1 MCRQIFFFESALD
14 TFFIL
19 CNWLWSEFRV
29 NIFIQWRLSMKSVEI
44 FSYKWCDV
52 INLICICYNQYSNWV
67 INHLIGVWLLLFFYK
82 KKDKKCWMYLMWPVT
97 SISSRIP
104 SFSSSTSNGC
114 TVYCDFNRHLECCK
128 YLEMIIEC
136 FYRFHLHLDCALFT
150 SYYIVVD
157 ICYQDNLLSSPKISN
172 DRW

>member
-1 MCRQIFFFESALD
+1 M
-14 TFFIL
+14 
-19 CNWLWSEFRV
+19 
-29 NIFIQWRLSMKSVEI
+29 
-44 FSYKWCDV
+44 WCDV

-128 YLEMIIEC
+128 YLEMIIDC
-136 FYRFHLHLDCALFT
+136 FLSFSSSFGLCTFYFVLHCCG
-150 SYYIVVD
+150 Y
-157 ICYQDNLLSSPKISN
+157 LLSRQFVIIAQNKQQSVIMEQLTLIQPN
-172 DRW
+172 W